1 MKNTIID
8 EQVIELL
15 NTLPKDGNTTLF
27 AHMTSEGDVN
37 YISYFLEAN
46 SNNLATMIIQLMND
60 KGFKT
65 SMFQALSS
73 YFALNSIDRI
83 LFMEAMKIQGNIDAA
98 SMN

>member
-1 MKNTIID
+1 MKNTEID
-8 EQVIELL
+8 EKVIELL

-27 AHMTSEGDVN
+27 AHMTSEGDLN

-65 SMFQALSS
+65 SVFQALGS
-73 YFALNSIDRI
+73 YFTLNPIDRQ
-83 LFMEAMKIQGNIDAA
+83 LFMEAMRIQGNIDAA
-98 SMN
+98 NMN